1 MFGFFNGLLFGNGVI
16 STLIVLALS
25 AVVGLLLGKVEV
37 KGISLGSSG
46 TLFAGL
52 FLAHFGLKGNPEMLH
67 FIKEFGLI
75 LFVYALGIDIGPR
88 FLGTLKSSGLK
99 LNMIAVGVVFLGFLI
114 ALIVKHFAGISPAQ
128 AVGLMSGA
136 VTNTPG
142 LGAAQ
147 QILNELGVQNGPS
160 EAGMAYA
167 LAYPFGIIGVIIGMI
182 IIRLL
187 FRINVKAENE
197 KYVAKFNEGTKRIE
211 SISVQVT
218 NENVYGRN
226 IGFIKQKLQGE
237 MVISRVGR
245 GKDML
250 VASDDLVIEP
260 GDIIYGAASE
270 VHFSDIELKVG
281 RVSIQKKRSL
291 TGNLAMFHVLFTNR
305 KLAGKTIEQIG
316 IYRRYEANITRI
328 IRSGIEILPTSD
340 TVVEMG
346 DLLRIVGKRDLLD
359 DIKNEL
365 GNSVKELTAPNTIPI
380 FLGIV
385 LGVIIGSIPIFI
397 PGLSAPAK
405 LGLAGGP
412 LLIAI
417 FFGHKGRIWRL
428 STYISPG
435 ANMFLREFG
444 ILLFLACVG
453 IGSGEGFVHALL
465 NGGLKLMG
473 YGVLITIIPVITA
486 GTIARALKFN
496 YLEIV
501 GALAGSMTDPPALE
515 FANSIYQSNAQSAAY
530 ATVYPLTMI
539 LRIML
544 AQILIFI

>member
-1 MFGFFNGLLFGNGVI
+1 LLNLLFGDGVI

-25 AVVGLLLGKVEV
+25 AVLGLLIGKIQI

-46 TLFAGL
+46 SLFAGL
-52 FLAHFGLKGNPEMLH
+52 MLAHFGLKGNPEMLH
-67 FIKEFGLI
+67 FVKEFGLI

-88 FLGTLKSSGLK
+88 FLGTLKSNGLK
-99 LNMIAVGVVFLGFLI
+99 LNMIAVAVVLLGFTI
-114 ALIVKHFAGISPAQ
+114 ATFVKYYSGITTAQ

-147 QILNELGVQNGPS
+147 QILNEIGIQNGAS

-167 LAYPFGIIGVIIGMI
+167 LAYPFGVIGVIAGMI

-197 KYVAKFNEGTKRIE
+197 KYVAKYNEGARRIE

-218 NENVYGRN
+218 NANVFGKN

-245 GKDML
+245 GNEML
-250 VASDDLVIEP
+250 VASDSLTIEH
-260 GDIIYGAASE
+260 GDIIYGAAPE

-281 RVSIQKKRSL
+281 KVSLQEKRSL
-291 TGNLAMFHVLFTNR
+291 PGNLAMFHVLFTNR

-328 IRSGIEILPTSD
+328 IRSGIEILPNSD

-346 DLLRIVGKRDLLD
+346 DLLRIVGKRDLLED
-359 DIKNEL
+359 VKNEL

-385 LGVIIGSIPIFI
+385 LGVIVGSIPIFV

-417 FFGHKGRIWRL
+417 FFGHKGRIWHL

-435 ANMFLREFG
+435 ANAFLREFG
-444 ILLFLACVG
+444 ILLFLTCVG
-453 IGSGEGFVHALL
+453 IESGEGFVSALL
-465 NGGLKLMG
+465 NGGIKLMG
-473 YGVLITIIPVITA
+473 YGVLITIVPVIA
-486 GTIARALKFN
+486 VGAIARALKLN
-496 YLEIV
+496 YLELI

-515 FANSIYQSNAQSAAY
+515 FANGMYSSNAQSAAY

-539 LRIML
+539 LRIVL
-544 AQILIFI
+544 AQVLIFI

>member
-1 MFGFFNGLLFGNGVI
+1 MIDFLSGLLFGNGVI
-16 STLIVLALS
+16 STLVVLALA
-25 AVVGLLLGKVEV
+25 AVLGLFLGKIEI

-52 FLAHFGLKGNPEMLH
+52 LLAHFGLRGNPEMLH
-67 FIKEFGLI
+67 LIKEFGLI
-75 LFVYALGIDIGPR
+75 IFVYALGIDIGPR
-88 FLGTLKSSGLK
+88 FLGTLKNSGLR
-99 LNMIAVGVVFLGFLI
+99 LNMIAVSVVLLGFIISLI
-114 ALIVKHFAGISPAQ
+114 IKYIEGIVPAK

-147 QILNELGVQNGPS
+147 QILNEIGIQNGTS

-167 LAYPFGIIGVIIGMI
+167 LAYPFGIIGVIVGMI
-182 IIRLL
+182 ILRLI
-187 FRINVKAENE
+187 FSINLKEENN
-197 KYVAKFNEGTKRIE
+197 KYVAKFNIGNKRIE
-211 SISVQVT
+211 SIRVQVT
-218 NENVYGRN
+218 NENVFGKN
-226 IGFIKQKLQGE
+226 IGFIKQKLEGE
-237 MVISRVGR
+237 MVISRVER

-250 VASDDLVIEP
+250 IASDNLTLEH
-260 GDIIYGAASE
+260 GDIIYGAAAE
-270 VHFSDIELKVG
+270 LHFPDIELKVG
-281 RVSIQKKRSL
+281 RVSLQEKRSL
-291 TGNLAMFHVLFTNR
+291 PGGLAMFHVLFTNR

-328 IRSGIEILPTSD
+328 FRSGIEILPTSD

-346 DLLRIVGKRDLLD
+346 DLLRIVGKRDLLE
-359 DIKNEL
+359 DIRNEL
-365 GNSVKELTAPNTIPI
+365 GNSVKELTTPNTVPI
-380 FLGIV
+380 FLGIL
-385 LGVIIGSIPIFI
+385 LGVVIGSIPISI
-397 PGLSAPAK
+397 PGLSVPAK

-417 FFGHKGRIWRL
+417 FFGHKSHIGRL

-453 IGSGEGFVHALL
+453 IGSGQGFIQALL
-465 NGGLKLMG
+465 NGGLRLMG
-473 YGVLITIIPVITA
+473 FGVLITIVPVVA
-486 GTIARALKFN
+486 VGSVALMFGFN
-496 YLEIV
+496 YLEII

-515 FANSIYQSNAQSAAY
+515 FANSLYPSNAQSAAY

-539 LRIML
+539 LRIIL